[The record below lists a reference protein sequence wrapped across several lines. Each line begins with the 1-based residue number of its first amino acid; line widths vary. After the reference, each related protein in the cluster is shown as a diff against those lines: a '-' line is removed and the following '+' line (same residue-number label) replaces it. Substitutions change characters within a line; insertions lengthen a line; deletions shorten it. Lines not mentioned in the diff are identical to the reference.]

1 MRLASDRRLGWTLLT
16 LFGLELGLLPA
27 ALAGPATVPA
37 HGDGRAQGMERTATA
52 AREGL
57 ERTSEAGGSA
67 PVVTPPR
74 APATPE
80 PPPIADGVSLAEATR
95 QYKRILHRTVDLV
108 RTWQDRSPG
117 DPSRIEVEALF
128 EATGAELR
136 SAVSLLEHKLAQV
149 RKALHER
156 GAVAKVV
163 RLDAFIEHFHAQH
176 AQTLLDLGSLA
187 HGSALTRAAA
197 ARRTIERLDGPAP
210 TARPLLTAAAIQ
222 RFGNRP
228 IDPAAPVVFSI
239 QPPSRVSTVVPAYRG
254 GETDSAPGDLDP
266 TPEVQITPEI
276 VSLADRLGRS
286 AVRIYE
292 FVRNETHFEPYQGSL
307 KGSQAALETLAGND
321 YDLASLTLALLR
333 ESGIPSRYVR
343 GTVRI
348 PTARAQ
354 NWLGV
359 RHPDAVSRILGAA
372 GIDNTAIDVGGDGTA
387 DYHEIDRVW
396 VEAEVPHANYRGIDG
411 SRGGKVWVPLDPAFK
426 QHDYQS
432 GITGLP
438 DQVPFDEGGYLATR
452 TPLLAYEW
460 YRNQVRDWLE
470 VNMPGKSLAD
480 VPYLG
485 TIVSQS
491 LDLLPASLPY
501 DVIAHTAEWTNLP
514 DSRRHRVQI
523 TLLDQVGTPLLDRTL
538 RDPEISLSRITISYA
553 DTGAGDGADLP
564 AFLASLTPQLK
575 IDGQVDTSGTSVS
588 TGDPIDIRVRFY
600 FPDDDPVEEVIHE
613 DRPAGDYHALALDL
627 NQVSETWLD
636 RKAQTLIA
644 ANEKVGTAEE
654 DPDALQG
661 ELLHLTGVR
670 YWQRVEQG
678 DRAITDI
685 YHYRTVKQL
694 FEVLVSGNS
703 TIEYLYDR
711 PFAVTP
717 GNLNVDAQ
725 RGAKSRIGLD
735 GEQSKSKDIFML
747 EGRNGSAQEHAI
759 WEEMV
764 YVDSVST
771 IKSLQYANESDLNG
785 DGTANNGDVLD
796 ITDLAGLDGLCP
808 GFPAGARQSMENAI
822 NGGRVVKTPIC
833 DFVMNQWNGVGWI
846 EEDPT
851 TGAGAYLISGYLAGG
866 STTVVREGTQ
876 IRWTAVGGQAFQEIA
891 ACAAANGVAMLQ
903 LTEPRDVAKLRISAA
918 ERRDIREVLRQ
929 GGRVE
934 APAAPV
940 SCGGRTRFAYLVE
953 GPEGGAFESL
963 ATAGGSTTENPPSPI
978 TNTRQNGRSRQKYPC
993 ADAGQPVRLLN
1004 GNMFHVFGDIHIVGV
1019 GLDFVFERVYNSQ
1032 SDRLGPMG
1040 YGWSHSYDVFLVED
1054 PGISATVT
1062 DGSGR
1067 ETTFTDLGGGLYDAP
1082 PGVYEK
1088 LEQDGA
1094 GWAMTF
1100 VSGEVWSFDSAG
1112 RLTSMLDTHG
1122 NAVSMAYDADGKL
1135 ITITETLGRDVTLAY
1150 GADGLIDSVSDW
1162 TGRTWTFDHDAGG
1175 DLLSSSTPADAD
1187 TPSYTTT
1194 YTYFTVGYLQHN
1206 LRQIQYPE
1214 NYSIDYEYYANDKL
1228 FRHTESGLRSM
1239 SYTYQPLRRLTSV
1252 TDSRGDVTRHTFD
1265 AEGATIRIEDPDGT
1279 VRDFVFDAD
1288 RNLVERVDRAGNV
1301 WTYSWDDR
1309 GRIVSA
1315 TDPLSNTDSYS
1326 YSTPFPQ
1333 PSSYTDRTGATTT
1346 YDVDSAT
1353 GVINRRTDATG
1364 AEMSFTYDGR
1374 GRIAT
1379 YTDEA
1384 GQVETRTYDAYSGQV
1399 VQIDQPLGA
1408 TWKYGRDALGRMTSR
1423 TDPALNTYSTDF
1435 DVLGRTVAETN
1446 PLGDS
1451 RTMTYDGLNR
1461 LLSRTNEAGDVT
1473 TISYNDLG
1481 QPISILDALGREAR
1495 LSWSE
1500 PGCGCSTEELLT
1512 EYAAPGGRVWTYEYD
1527 SRGFLVAGTDPDGAT
1542 TRFSYD
1548 PRGLMIER
1556 LDPGGTW
1563 LQLDY
1568 DAAGRMV
1575 RMEDDGGEVSTRTYD
1590 AQDRLISASNG
1601 VTTQQWIRDAVGRI
1615 TRFEDSL
1622 TGKSIDYSY
1631 DAMGR
1636 RTQMIDGEGLATTYG
1651 YDALGRQTSLTD
1663 FSGEAYLFAYDLLDG
1678 LTRVEYPNGQVM
1690 TRGYDQRGWAT
1701 SLQASGPAGTAI
1713 DRSYTRDAL
1722 GRITG
1727 MLDAV
1732 HGNATYAYDAKGQ
1745 LLSMIQ
1751 SGRPSERYTYDA
1763 AGNRAT
1769 DGSKLD
1775 LIYDDADQ
1783 LIQRGTTRYG
1793 YDQRGQLIEKRDAS
1807 GSTAFAYD
1815 ARGRLIS
1822 VDLPDGRNVTFRYG
1836 PLGERIEKNV
1846 DGEITRMLRD
1856 GDEVLARYD
1865 GTGTLLAKY
1874 VRSGRVAEAL
1884 AVTRSGARHY
1894 LHQDLRQSTVA
1905 VTDIGGAPV
1914 ARLLYDAFGN
1924 LVESSGTW
1932 DDPVR
1937 FIGRDFD
1944 AELGSYDMQV
1954 RQYDPVVGRF
1964 LQRDPLGVVP
1974 GRESLYPYS
1983 ANDPVNLVDAS
1994 GLRPTHAPT
2003 SKTIEISGGE
2013 ILGLAFNI
2021 GVISD
2026 GDNIGLTFGGA
2037 FGGFLGAGVAATGNA
2052 STFPGARNIYD
2063 TGGWGR
2069 VVGGSVGEG
2078 VVVAYDVI
2086 FDGEGNRIGYSKAFG
2101 IGGGATPGDLHA
2113 MGTLTGVVGISTH
2126 GVGRVVRGKTWNP
2139 WNSDFWAAYYTEPGP
2154 CE

>member
-1 MRLASDRRLGWTLLT
+1 
-16 LFGLELGLLPA
+16 
-27 ALAGPATVPA
+27 
-37 HGDGRAQGMERTATA
+37 
-52 AREGL
+52 
-57 ERTSEAGGSA
+57 SA
-67 PVVTPPR
+67 
-74 APATPE
+74 
-80 PPPIADGVSLAEATR
+80 
-95 QYKRILHRTVDLV
+95 
-108 RTWQDRSPG
+108 G

-128 EATGAELR
+128 EATAAELR
-136 SAVSLLEHKLAQV
+136 SAVGLLDHKLAQV
-149 RKALHER
+149 RMALLER
-156 GAVAKVV
+156 GEAAKVA
-163 RLDAFIEHFHAQH
+163 RLDAFNEHFHAQH
-176 AQTLLDLGSLA
+176 RQTLADLGSLA
-187 HGSALTRAAA
+187 GGSALARAEA
-197 ARRTIERLDGPAP
+197 ARRAVERLDRPARKSRTVP
-210 TARPLLTAAAIQ
+210 SAAAI
-222 RFGNRP
+222 RSIGGRP
-228 IDPAAPVVFSI
+228 VDPAAPVVFDI
-239 QPPSRVSTVVPAYRG
+239 QPPPRISTVVPAYRG
-254 GETDSAPGDLDP
+254 GETDAAPGDLDP

-276 VSLADRLGRS
+276 VSLADKLGRS

-292 FVRNETHFEPYQGSL
+292 FVRNQTRFEPYQGSL

-372 GIDNTAIDVGGDGTA
+372 GIDNTAIDVSGDGTA

-396 VEAEVPHANYRGIDG
+396 VEAEVPHADYRGVDG
-411 SRGGKVWVPLDPAFK
+411 STGSKVWVPLDPAFK
-426 QHDYQS
+426 QHKYQP
-432 GITGLP
+432 GITGIP
-438 DQVPFDEGGYLATR
+438 DQVPFDESGYLAMR

-460 YRNQVRDWLE
+460 YRNQVRDWLDL
-470 VNMPGKSLAD
+470 NMPGKSLAD
-480 VPYLG
+480 VPYEG
-485 TIVSQS
+485 VTVWQS
-491 LDLLPASLPY
+491 LGLLPASLPY
-501 DVIAHTAEWTNLP
+501 DVIAHTAEWSNLP
-514 DSRRHRVQI
+514 ETRRHRVQI
-523 TLLDQVGTPLLDRTL
+523 TLLDQLGTPLLDRTL
-538 RDPEISLSRITISYA
+538 RDVEVSLSRITISYA
-553 DTGAGDGADLP
+553 DTSGGDGIDAP
-564 AFLASLTPQLK
+564 AFLATLTPQLK
-575 IDGQVDTSGTSVS
+575 IDGVVDVSGTSVS

-654 DPDALQG
+654 DPDALEG
-661 ELLHLTGVR
+661 ELLHLTGIR

-678 DRAITDI
+678 DRAITEI

-717 GNLNVDAQ
+717 GNLNVDAK

-759 WEEMV
+759 WEEIV
-764 YVDSVST
+764 YVDSIST
-771 IKSLQYANESDLNG
+771 IKSLQYANEIDLNG
-785 DGTANNGDVLD
+785 DGTANSGDVLD

-822 NGGRVVKTPIC
+822 NSGRVVKTPIC

-866 STTVVREGTQ
+866 STTVLRQAAQV
-876 IRWTAVGGQAFQEIA
+876 RWTAVGPQAFETIT
-891 ACAAANGVAMLQ
+891 ACARASHVPMLR
-903 LTEPRDVAKLRISAA
+903 LTEPRDVARLRIPAA

-929 GGRVE
+929 GRSVE

-940 SCGGRTRFAYLVE
+940 SCDGRTRFAYLID
-953 GPEGGAFESL
+953 GPGGGAFESL
-963 ATAGGSTTENPPSPI
+963 TTAGGSATENPPPPVMS
-978 TNTRQNGRSRQKYPC
+978 TRQNGRSRQKYPC

-1019 GLDFVFERVYNSQ
+1019 GLNFVFERVYNSQ

-1040 YGWSHSYDVFLVED
+1040 YGWSHTYDVFLVED

-1067 ETTFTDLGGGLYDAP
+1067 ETTFTDLGGGLYDSP
-1082 PGVYEK
+1082 PGVHEK
-1088 LEQDGA
+1088 LEKDGA

-1100 VSGEVWSFDSAG
+1100 VSGEVWSFSAAG
-1112 RLTSMLDTHG
+1112 RLISMRDVHG
-1122 NAVSMAYDADGKL
+1122 NTISMTYDAGDKL
-1135 ITITETLGRDVTLAY
+1135 ISINETLGRDVTLAY
-1150 GADGLIDSVSDW
+1150 GADGMIDSVSDW
-1162 TGRTWTFDHDAGG
+1162 TGRTWTFDHDAAGN
-1175 DLLSSSTPADAD
+1175 LISSSTPADAD

-1194 YTYFTVGYLQHN
+1194 YSYFTVGYLQHN

-1214 NYSIDYEYYANDKL
+1214 NYSIDFEYYANDKL

-1239 SYTYQPLRRLTSV
+1239 SYNYQPLRRLTTV
-1252 TDSRGDVTRHTFD
+1252 TDSRGNVTRHTFD
-1265 AEGATIRIEDPDGT
+1265 AQGATIRIEDADGS
-1279 VRDFVFDAD
+1279 VRDFSFDAD
-1288 RNLVERVDRAGNV
+1288 RNLIERVDRAGNL
-1301 WTYSWDDR
+1301 WTYTWDDR

-1315 TDPLSNTDSYS
+1315 TDPLSNTDSYA
-1326 YSTPFPQ
+1326 YSTSFAQ

-1346 YDVDSAT
+1346 YDVDPAT
-1353 GVINRRTDATG
+1353 GVVNRRTDAAG
-1364 AEMSFTYDGR
+1364 GEASFTYDGR
-1374 GRIAT
+1374 GRIKT
-1379 YTDEA
+1379 YTDES
-1384 GQVETRTYDAYSGQV
+1384 GQVETRTYDSASGRLAQV
-1399 VQIDQPLGA
+1399 DLPLGA
-1408 TWKYGRDALGRMTSR
+1408 TWKYGRDTLGRLTSL
-1423 TDPALNTYSTDF
+1423 TDPELNTYSFDF
-1435 DVLGRTVAETN
+1435 DVLDRQVAVTD
-1446 PLGDS
+1446 PLGGK
-1451 RTMTYDGLNR
+1451 RTMAYDGLGR
-1461 LLSRTNEAGDVT
+1461 LVSQTNESGAVT
-1473 TISYNDLG
+1473 TVAYDDLG
-1481 QPISILDALGREAR
+1481 QPVSIIDPLGREAR
-1495 LSWSE
+1495 LSWTE
-1500 PGCGCSTEELLT
+1500 PGCGCSTEELMT
-1512 EYAAPGGRVWTYEYD
+1512 EYVAPGGRRWSYEYD
-1527 SRGFLVAGTDPDGAT
+1527 SRGLLIAGTDPQGAT
-1542 TRFSYD
+1542 TRFSHD
-1548 PRGLMIER
+1548 ARGLMIER
-1556 LDPGGTW
+1556 VDPGGSW
-1563 LQLDY
+1563 LRLDY
-1568 DAAGRMV
+1568 DKAGRLV
-1575 RMEDDGGEVSTRTYD
+1575 RMEDNDGEVITRTYD
-1590 AQDRLISASNG
+1590 AQDRIVSASSS
-1601 VTTQQWIRDAVGRI
+1601 VTTQNWIRDVVGRV

-1631 DAMGR
+1631 DAAGR
-1636 RTQMIDGEGLATTYG
+1636 RTQMIDGEGIATVYG

-1663 FSGEAYLFAYDLLDG
+1663 FSGEAYVFGYDLLDG
-1678 LTRVEYPNGQVM
+1678 LTRIEYPNGQVM
-1690 TRGYDQRGWAT
+1690 TRGYDQLGRAT
-1701 SLQASGPAGTAI
+1701 SLLTSGPGGAAI

-1722 GRITG
+1722 GRITS
-1727 MLDAV
+1727 MVDAV
-1732 HGNATYAYDAKGQ
+1732 HGDASYEYDVKGQ
-1745 LLSMIQ
+1745 LLRAIQ
-1751 SGRPSERYTYDA
+1751 SGRPSELYTYDA

-1769 DGSKLD
+1769 DASKID
-1775 LIYDDADQ
+1775 LVYSDADQ
-1783 LIQRGTTRYG
+1783 LVQRGATRYD
-1793 YDQRGQLIEKRDAS
+1793 YDLRGNLIEKRDAS
-1807 GSTAFAYD
+1807 GKTAFSYD

-1822 VDLPDGRNVTFRYG
+1822 VDLPDGRNVSFRYG

-1884 AVTRSGARHY
+1884 AVTRSGTRHY

-1905 VTDIGGAPV
+1905 VTDTGGAPV

-1924 LVESSGTW
+1924 LVEGSGTW

-1964 LQRDPLGVVP
+1964 LQRDPLGIAF

-1983 ANDPVNLVDAS
+1983 ANDPVNLFDAS
-1994 GLRPTHAPT
+1994 GLRPTAPPT
-2003 SKTIEISGGE
+2003 SQTIALSGGLLWGVS
-2013 ILGLAFNI
+2013 INV

-2026 GDNIGLTFGGA
+2026 GDNVGLTVSGGFGS
-2037 FGGFLGAGVAATGNA
+2037 FLGAGASVTGNI
-2052 STFPGARNIYD
+2052 SVFPGVRDIYD
-2063 TGGWGR
+2063 TGGSGLVLGASGGEVI
-2069 VVGGSVGEG
+2069 VVG
-2078 VVVAYDVI
+2078 ADVI
-2086 FDGEGNRIGYSKAFG
+2086 ADGDGNIIGYNTATG
-2101 IGGGATPGDLHA
+2101 LGGGPTPGDIHGLV
-2113 MGTLTGVVGISTH
+2113 TQTGVVGFSTQ